1 MKRVTIKDVAKEAG
15 VSVTLVSFVMNAKVR
30 EDGRLDCPV
39 SAETAEKVLEVAKRL
54 GYKRNPTAASLRS
67 GRTNTIAVI
76 PTDIS
81 NKFFA
86 GLARYIEDRSN
97 LYGYTVL
104 FGSSD
109 ENAAKLGDVM
119 DAVLAY
125 NVDGII
131 VAPVAGGEKA
141 IRKATDLGVPVVL
154 LDRDIEGLDGV
165 GKVILDDQEAGRM
178 ATEEFIRHGF
188 KKIEMISYTLAISSL
203 KEREVGYSQTMDAH
217 GLSAFRKVHH
227 TTYET
232 VDHDIEIIIQDM
244 LSRGVEAIFLP
255 TYSLSAAALMVIKKK
270 GLQVPQDL
278 AVIGFDKSQIYRLFS
293 TSVAHI
299 LQPQKEFGE
308 NAVDILHDMIEN
320 KSAGRS
326 IVLKPT
332 LIPGGSVLKD

>member
-1 MKRVTIKDVAKEAG
+1 MIIFVREMKRVTIKDVAKEAG

-54 GYKRNPTAASLRS
+54 GYKRNPAAASLRS

-131 VAPVAGGEKA
+131 VAPVAGG
-141 IRKATDLGVPVVL
+141 
-154 LDRDIEGLDGV
+154 
-165 GKVILDDQEAGRM
+165 
-178 ATEEFIRHGF
+178 
-188 KKIEMISYTLAISSL
+188 
-203 KEREVGYSQTMDAH
+203 
-217 GLSAFRKVHH
+217 
-227 TTYET
+227 
-232 VDHDIEIIIQDM
+232 
-244 LSRGVEAIFLP
+244 
-255 TYSLSAAALMVIKKK
+255 
-270 GLQVPQDL
+270 
-278 AVIGFDKSQIYRLFS
+278 
-293 TSVAHI
+293 
-299 LQPQKEFGE
+299 
-308 NAVDILHDMIEN
+308 
-320 KSAGRS
+320 
-326 IVLKPT
+326 
-332 LIPGGSVLKD
+332 

>member
-1 MKRVTIKDVAKEAG
+1 MKRITIKDVAKEAG
-15 VSVTLVSFVMNAKVR
+15 VSVTLVSFVMNAKQL
-30 EDGRLDCPV
+30 ENGRLDCPV
-39 SAETAEKVLEVAKRL
+39 SPETAEKVLAVAKRL
-54 GYKRNPTAASLRS
+54 GYKRNPAAASLRN

-109 ENAAKLGDVM
+109 ENAAKLED
-119 DAVLAY
+119 
-125 NVDGII
+125 II

-141 IRKATDLGVPVVL
+141 IAKATDLGVPVVL
-154 LDRDIEGLDGV
+154 LDRDIEGLEGV

-178 ATEEFIRHGF
+178 ATEEFIRNGF

-203 KEREVGYSQTMDAH
+203 KEREVGYSQTMEAH
-217 GLSAFRKVHH
+217 GLSEYRKVHH

-232 VDHDIEIIIQDM
+232 VDRDIEIIIEDM

-255 TYSLSAAALMVIKKK
+255 TYSLSAAALTIIKKK
-270 GLQVPQDL
+270 GLNVPQDL
-278 AVIGFDKSQIYRLFS
+278 AVIGFDKSNIYNLFS
-293 TSVAHI
+293 TSVAHL
-299 LQPQKEFGE
+299 LQPQKEFGAA
-308 NAVDILHDMIEN
+308 AVDILHDMIE
-320 KSAGRS
+320 KKAPARS

-332 LIPGGSVLKD
+332 LVPGGSVLTD